1 MSGFGLDPIRLGKAV
16 GLVSPP
22 LWLAPRGKAD
32 GTIAFFGT
40 GQTVHLTRI
49 RAASPIVMRR
59 CEPGDPGVANSHHQR
74 IATANW
80 IVIALDAYLCAVE
93 RLENIPLFAN
103 GKLEAALRDRY
114 RRKNLKDIVPDEGGK
129 LRNDLR
135 LTRAQKQEELPT
147 YQKTIVQS
155 IREISN
161 ALIGC
166 PKML

>member
-22 LWLAPRGKAD
+22 LGLAPRGKAD
-32 GTIAFFGT
+32 ATIAYVGT
-40 GQTVHLTRI
+40 GQTVH
-49 RAASPIVMRR
+49 S
-59 CEPGDPGVANSHHQR
+59 
-74 IATANW
+74 ATSNW
-80 IVIALDAYLCAVE
+80 IVIALDACLCAVE

-114 RRKNLKDIVPDEGGK
+114 RRKNLRDIVPDEGGK
-129 LRNDLR
+129 LHNNLR

-166 PKML
+166 QKML